1 MSKATTPE
9 PTWLDLYDYRR
20 RVARLYAER
29 EAALRAGEDE
39 QKTWERWR
47 AQRDALFARHPQSAL
62 GLEERRHFGGLRYF
76 PYNPALRVEAILMP
90 ETVEEEQE
98 LEASGAHA
106 MRFRRAGLAR
116 FTLDGAALQLVVYW
130 IDVYGG
136 GLFLPFR
143 DATCGRESY
152 GGGRYLFDT
161 VKGSDFVSLD
171 AGAGVA
177 ADTAREMGYQGG
189 RILLDFNYA
198 YNPSCAYDA
207 RWVCPLAPNENRLP
221 VEIRAGETMYHSSE
235 LAFWH
240 Q

>member
-1 MSKATTPE
+1 MMYKAAEPE
-9 PTWLDLYDYRR
+9 PTWLDLYEYRR
-20 RVARLYAER
+20 RVARIYQER
-29 EAALRAGEDE
+29 EAALRGGEDE

-47 AQRDALFARHPQSAL
+47 AGRDALFAGHPQSAL
-62 GLEERRHFGGLRYF
+62 GPEERQRFGGLRYF
-76 PYNPALRVEAILMP
+76 PYNPTLRLEARLEP
-90 ETVEEEQE
+90 EIVEEEQT

-116 FTLDGAALQLVVYW
+116 FTLEGAARQLVVYW

-143 DATCGRESY
+143 DATCGHESY

-161 VKGSDFVSLD
+161 VKGSNFVSLD
-171 AGAGVA
+171 AGAGDA
-177 ADTAREMGYQGG
+177 ANAAREMGYQGG

-207 RWVCPLAPNENRLP
+207 HWVCPLAPNENRLP
-221 VEIRAGETMYHSSE
+221 VAIRAGEQAFHS
-235 LAFWH
+235 
-240 Q
+240 

>member
-1 MSKATTPE
+1 MSEATTPG
-9 PTWLDLYDYRR
+9 PTWLDLYDYRQ
-20 RVARLYAER
+20 RVARIYRER
-29 EAALRAGEDE
+29 EAALRAGDDE
-39 QKTWERWR
+39 QQTWERWR

-62 GLEERRHFGGLRYF
+62 GPEERQRFSGLRYF
-76 PYNPALRVEAILMP
+76 PYNPALRLEATLEP
-90 ETVEEEQE
+90 ETMEEEQE
-98 LEASGAHA
+98 LEASGVHA

-161 VKGSDFVSLD
+161 VKGSDFVALD
-171 AGAGVA
+171 AGAGDA
-177 ADTAREMGYQGG
+177 ADAAREMGYTGG

-207 RWVCPLAPNENRLP
+207 RWVCPLAPSENRLP
-221 VEIRAGETMYHSSE
+221 VEIRAGE
-235 LAFWH
+235 LAFH
-240 Q
+240 QL

>member
-1 MSKATTPE
+1 MSEMAAPG
-9 PTWLDLYDYRR
+9 PTWLDLYDYRQ
-20 RVARLYAER
+20 RVARIYRER
-29 EAALRAGEDE
+29 ETALRAGEDE

-62 GLEERRHFGGLRYF
+62 GPEERQRFSGLRYF
-76 PYNPALRVEAILMP
+76 PYNPALRLEATLEP

-116 FTLDGAALQLVVYW
+116 FTLEGAPLQLVVYW

-171 AGAGVA
+171 A
-177 ADTAREMGYQGG
+177 AREMGYQGG

-207 RWVCPLAPNENRLP
+207 RWVCPLAPPENRLP
-221 VEIRAGETMYHSSE
+221 AAIRAGE
-235 LAFWH
+235 LAFH
-240 Q
+240 QP

>member
-1 MSKATTPE
+1 MSEMAAPG

-20 RVARLYAER
+20 RVARIYRER

-47 AQRDALFARHPQSAL
+47 AGRDALFARHPQSAL
-62 GLEERRHFGGLRYF
+62 SLEERQRFSGLRYF
-76 PYNPALRVEAILMP
+76 PYNPALRLEATLEP
-90 ETVEEEQE
+90 ETVEEEQT
-98 LEASGAHA
+98 LEASGAHV

-116 FTLDGAALQLVVYW
+116 FTLEGTPLQLVVYW

-143 DATCGRESY
+143 DETCGRESY

-161 VKGSDFVSLD
+161 VKGSDFVALETD
-171 AGAGVA
+171 AGDA
-177 ADTAREMGYQGG
+177 AKAAREMGYNGG

-221 VEIRAGETMYHSSE
+221 VAIRAGE
-235 LAFWH
+235 LAFH

>member
-1 MSKATTPE
+1 MVDKMAE
-9 PTWLDLYDYRR
+9 PAATWLDLYDYRR

-47 AQRDALFARHPQSAL
+47 AGRDALFSGHPQSAL
-62 GLEERRHFGGLRYF
+62 DVEERRRHFGGLRYF
-76 PYNPALRVEAILMP
+76 PYNPALRVEATLEP

-116 FTLDGAALQLVVYW
+116 FTLEGADAPLQLVVYW

-143 DATCGRESY
+143 DATSGRESY

-171 AGAGVA
+171 AGVGVA
-177 ADTAREMGYQGG
+177 ADRARDMGYRGG

-221 VEIRAGETMYHSSE
+221 VEIRAGE
-235 LAFWH
+235 LAFH
-240 Q
+240 L